1 MKTKQKLSPEREKL
15 KSLYGLKKIQ
25 YIWDY
30 YKLPIVILCIFLYI
44 IGYSLYGHFTHKE
57 NVLYTALVNVSASE
71 SLTRQLSTDFLD
83 SLDTDT
89 SKETMQLYAGLY
101 LTDDEANPYHEYTY
115 ASRMKILAS
124 IDGEQLDVV
133 LMNKESFDAF
143 SQNGYLYNLEELL
156 SNEYPALYEKWKPYL
171 VTNTIILEDNSTDVQ
186 LDSSISY
193 QAVTEEAPTGL
204 AISQTGLLHDA
215 GFSDTVYLGIVAN
228 TPRADTAVH
237 YIQYLTTSKKS
248 LESN

>member
-83 SLDTDT
+83 SLDADT
-89 SKETMQLYAGLY
+89 SKETLQLYAG
-101 LTDDEANPYHEYTY
+101 
-115 ASRMKILAS
+115 S
-124 IDGEQLDVV
+124 
-133 LMNKESFDAF
+133 
-143 SQNGYLYNLEELL
+143 
-156 SNEYPALYEKWKPYL
+156 PALSWPHSCE
-171 VTNTIILEDNSTDVQ
+171 
-186 LDSSISY
+186 
-193 QAVTEEAPTGL
+193 G
-204 AISQTGLLHDA
+204 
-215 GFSDTVYLGIVAN
+215 
-228 TPRADTAVH
+228 
-237 YIQYLTTSKKS
+237 
-248 LESN
+248 